1 MLSTGLLKPRRGR
14 AQRPPSSCGAAA
26 GQEGA
31 TALLRA
37 QVSALG
43 PPNKLV
49 LRRRQAAQFVR
60 RRCGRQRRRAPR
72 RRAPRTSA
80 GEHPRVGAAAAPAR
94 MTARPPPHLP
104 ARARLPRPWTLDDDA
119 AVENE
124 DEDLGDAARARAQAS
139 AARAQERQQPQRA
152 QRHDRQLTWAASAPA
167 WNLQV
172 RRTAHAARRAR
183 CA

>member
-14 AQRPPSSCGAAA
+14 AQRPPSSCGARGRHGAPTSTGFGARAA
-26 GQEGA
+26 EQAGA
-31 TALLRA
+31 AAPTS
-37 QVSALG
+37 SAIRG
-43 PPNKLV
+43 C
-49 LRRRQAAQFVR
+49 

-80 GEHPRVGAAAAPAR
+80 GERPRVGAAAAPAR

-104 ARARLPRPWTLDDDA
+104 ARARPPRPWTLDDHA

-139 AARAQERQQPQRA
+139 ARAQERQQPQRA

>member
-1 MLSTGLLKPRRGR
+1 
-14 AQRPPSSCGAAA
+14 
-26 GQEGA
+26 
-31 TALLRA
+31 
-37 QVSALG
+37 
-43 PPNKLV
+43 
-49 LRRRQAAQFVR
+49 
-60 RRCGRQRRRAPR
+60 
-72 RRAPRTSA
+72 
-80 GEHPRVGAAAAPAR
+80 
-94 MTARPPPHLP
+94 
-104 ARARLPRPWTLDDDA
+104 LDDDA